1 MNSRAVQESIDTEE
15 PWKAGR
21 RVYLIVTCLVI
32 VLLVVAID
40 ATVLVPAFPTIAK
53 DLHGST
59 SEAFWTGTSYL
70 LTSSTFQPV
79 LGALSAAFGRRS
91 VFIASI
97 ILFTAGTLICCLAQN
112 FPILLLGRTVQGIGS
127 GGIITSNL
135 VIITDV
141 VPLRQR
147 ARYYAI
153 TQVSLVGGMIAGPLI
168 GGAVAQYS
176 STWRWLFYINFPFCV
191 AGLVTA
197 PWMIR
202 VDEDHTPAL
211 QRSNIRT
218 VFGGIDWVGF
228 GMFIASTVSFL
239 IAITWGGHDYAW
251 SAYQT
256 LLPLLLGLAGIAVT
270 MVWEFKYTKQPFI
283 RPDMLRS
290 RSLLTAYVCT
300 CLQGLLLYAHIFY
313 LALYLIGMQGKS
325 PLLAGVYLLPIFGGL
340 ILASG
345 STGFALTHFGVWHW
359 AVWIGWA
366 INTLASGI
374 LMLLVAD
381 TSTAAEVFIFL
392 TLGLGQ
398 GVLLISH
405 NLAVQAIATEA
416 DVAYAT
422 TFYAFMRSV
431 GFCLGIA
438 IGGTIFENRL
448 SILLRDTSLP
458 PSYAQNIE
466 TYILE
471 FVNQD
476 SSGGVDAAIKEQVLV
491 AFGKSLTFFFQI
503 MTGISALGFLISL
516 TITGHH
522 SLDQKRMAPDEMTTN
537 RASRGASEEEGTA
550 RPDAATKVE

>member
-1 MNSRAVQESIDTEE
+1 M
-15 PWKAGR
+15 
-21 RVYLIVTCLVI
+21 
-32 VLLVVAID
+32 
-40 ATVLVPAFPTIAK
+40 
-53 DLHGST
+53 
-59 SEAFWTGTSYL
+59 
-70 LTSSTFQPV
+70 
-79 LGALSAAFGRRS
+79 LGALSNAFGRRS
-91 VFIASI
+91 IFIVSI
-97 ILFTAGTLICCLAQN
+97 ILLTAGTLICCLAQN
-112 FPILLLGRTVQGIGS
+112 FAVLLLGRTVQGIGS

-135 VIITDV
+135 VIITDI

-147 ARYYAI
+147 AKYYGI
-153 TQVSLVGGMIAGPLI
+153 TQVALAGGMVAGPLI
-168 GGAVAQYS
+168 GGAIAQS
-176 STWRWLFYINFPFCV
+176 TTWRWLFYINFPFCV

-202 VDEDHTPAL
+202 VNENESENYMSTIS
-211 QRSNIRT
+211 QRNIFAIIR
-218 VFGGIDWVGF
+218 GIDWIGL
-228 GMFIASTVSFL
+228 GLFIVSTTSFL

-256 LLPLLLGLAGIAVT
+256 LLPMLLGLAGIGVT
-270 MVWEFKYTKQPFI
+270 LGWEFKYATAPFI

-300 CLQGLLLYAHIFY
+300 ALQGLLLYAHIFY
-313 LALYLIGMQGKS
+313 LALYLIGLQNKS
-325 PLLAGVYLLPIFGGL
+325 PLLAGVYLMPIFGGL
-340 ILASG
+340 ILTSG

-359 AVWIGWA
+359 AVWAGWA
-366 INTLASGI
+366 VNTLGSGI
-374 LMLLVAD
+374 LILLGAN
-381 TSTAAEVFIFL
+381 TSTVAVVFIFF

-448 SILLRDTSLP
+448 AVLLRQTSLP
-458 PSYAQNIE
+458 PSFAQNIE
-466 TYILE
+466 TYIFD
-471 FVNQD
+471 FVDQG
-476 SSGGVDAAIKEQVLV
+476 SSGNLGPVRDQILDAFA
-491 AFGKSLTFFFQI
+491 KSLTFFFQM

-522 SLDQKRMAPDEMTTN
+522 SLDQRKATSHGMT
-537 RASRGASEEEGTA
+537 RIGASPDIPEEEGTNRSA
-550 RPDAATKVE
+550 LATKV